1 MSPEERDAYWTQ
13 AAANAQQINRQ
24 FYPNPF
30 GDENNIV
37 PDNPALRAPV
47 VSPTPTAPL
56 AMPAT
61 ASASSGWQLAEKV
74 QKNDSGEYR
83 ALINGQWTPVSR
95 AQKNESGQFRVMP
108 IGGDGIQ
115 AAPEP
120 TSTALNVLMNF
131 GHLAIPG
138 GPALKLADA
147 MTRGATEA
155 GGRVTDVTG
164 SPTAG
169 MVANVGLQAIP
180 MALGGSGAKIVSP
193 ALRST
198 AEYLMQSALKPT
210 VKQLKTGDA
219 TTAVSTML
227 SEGLNATKGGV
238 AALKDKIGALNDQ
251 ISSAISSSP
260 AQVTIGEAGKYLPE
274 TLERFS
280 KQVNPQADMD
290 AIRKSWEQFRNHPL
304 LQGLGE
310 MPVQL
315 AQTLKQ
321 GTYKQLAGKYGE
333 LSGSEIEAQ
342 KAIAR
347 GLKDQVAEAVP
358 GVANL
363 NQQESAL
370 IKTLNVAE
378 RRALLDLNKNPLSL
392 ALLAH
397 NPASFAAFM
406 ADKSALFKSL
416 AARMLNANS
425 EQVPATAGR
434 LGVAGYEMTQ
444 GQQP

>member
-1 MSPEERDAYWTQ
+1 MASLDELSQALVNADKAGDTDAATKL
-13 AAANAQQINRQ
+13 AAAIQGMQQQ
-24 FYPNPF
+24 PAAASS
-30 GDENNIV
+30 
-37 PDNPALRAPV
+37 PALNILGA
-47 VSPTPTAPL
+47 
-56 AMPAT
+56 
-61 ASASSGWQLAEKV
+61 
-74 QKNDSGEYR
+74 
-83 ALINGQWTPVSR
+83 
-95 AQKNESGQFRVMP
+95 
-108 IGGDGIQ
+108 
-115 AAPEP
+115 
-120 TSTALNVLMNF
+120 F

-138 GPALKLADA
+138 GPGLKLADA

-155 GGRVTDVTG
+155 GGQVTDVTG
-164 SPTAG
+164 SPMAG
-169 MVANVGLQAIP
+169 MVANVGLQALP
-180 MALGGSGAKIVSP
+180 MAAGGSAAKLVSP
-193 ALRST
+193 TLRST

-210 VKQLKTGDA
+210 TKQLRTGDA
-219 TTAVSTML
+219 ATAVKTML
-227 SEGLNATKGGV
+227 SEGLNATRGGV
-238 AALKDKIGALNDQ
+238 ETLKEKIGALNDQ
-251 ISSAISSSP
+251 ISSAVSSSP
-260 AQVTIGEAGKYLPE
+260 AAVTIGAAGKYIPE
-274 TLERFS
+274 TLEKFS

-290 AIRKSWEQFRNHPL
+290 AIRKAWEQFRNHPL

-321 GTYKQLAGKYGE
+321 GTYKSLAGKYGE
-333 LSGSEIEAQ
+333 LSSSEVEAQ

-347 GLKDQVAEAVP
+347 GLKDQVGEAVP

-416 AARMLNANS
+416 AARLLNVS
-425 EQVPATAGR
+425 KEQVPATAAR
-434 LGVAGYEMTQ
+434 LGVAGYEMAQ